1 MDRTALSNVNDSHTG
16 SCSHRELKIILLKER
31 KDKAKQ
37 WNKKNKKRDRKKI
50 LKKIGERRRRRKKT
64 IKKWSKLKE
73 R

>member
-1 MDRTALSNVNDSHTG
+1 MDRTAFSNVNDSHTG

-37 WNKKNKKRDRKKI
+37 WDQTNKKRDWKKVERKLEKG
-50 LKKIGERRRRRKKT
+50 GEEGRK
-64 IKKWSKLKE
+64 